1 MAKSKLEDIY
11 NTAIEKWRE
20 NKCIGSIL
28 LPPPLNTHE
37 VVLKILQK
45 VYNRDPTSSVLIVV
59 KNFKA
64 RGEIIY
70 SLTHG
75 GDEENDK
82 EFVELL
88 DKKYLRVYTEDF
100 LTKWNFRDK
109 FKICIILDINDY
121 TLNMKKVFDLSTFK
135 LVILTAFVN
144 DVNKRAELYKVTP
157 LVNEFKDSEL
167 LAINLSSPVEETQIA
182 VDIKDDDE
190 IALLKKYDD
199 YIYQTVT
206 IFGNFDNMMQAKNG
220 NKALNIS
227 GAVIREQI
235 AKDNGWSK
243 DLDMSVD
250 INVQLDNYYN
260 PNALLERSELTF
272 EIIRKRTQLLTDNKS
287 KLEAI
292 LAICLENRDKRI
304 LIISKRGEFAKQITD
319 YLNERI
325 PNTGKT
331 EIEGDIFD
339 TDKPV
344 FRSHPV
350 CANFHDKVDKVPAW
364 TKDGKP
370 VIVKSGA
377 NKGMQKLLGADAQK
391 SENQQLFN
399 EGYIKILSSV
409 NAADKSLKCVIDLL
423 IITSPFCDTIQEIKY
438 RLNGVQFNC
447 LPNRIIK
454 LYCKGTVEEKQ
465 LNKETP
471 SEFHKI
477 VNNNKLNGS
486 YEENL
491 GLVVVD

>member
-1 MAKSKLEDIY
+1 MAKSRLEDIY

-28 LPPPLNTHE
+28 LPSPLNTHE

-45 VYNRDPTSSVLIVV
+45 VYERDPTSNVLIVV
-59 KNFKA
+59 KDFKS
-64 RGEIIY
+64 RGELIY

-75 GDEENDK
+75 GDEDNDK
-82 EFVELL
+82 EFRELI
-88 DKKYLRVYTEDF
+88 DKKILRVYTQDF
-100 LTKWNFRDK
+100 LTKWNFRDN
-109 FKICIILDINDY
+109 FKICIINDINDY
-121 TLNMKKVFDLSTFK
+121 TLNMQKVFNLSRFK

-144 DVNKRAELYKVTP
+144 DTKKRAELYKVAP

-182 VDIKDDDE
+182 VTITDNKEVELI
-190 IALLKKYDD
+190 KKYDD
-199 YIYQTVT
+199 YIYQSVT
-206 IFGNFDNMMQAKNG
+206 IFGNFDNMLQAKNG
-220 NKALNIS
+220 NRKLNIS
-227 GAVIREQI
+227 GASIREQI

-243 DLDMSVD
+243 DLDMNID
-250 INVQLDNYYN
+250 INVQLDSYYN
-260 PNALLERSELTF
+260 PNALLERSEVTF
-272 EIIRKRTQLLTDNKS
+272 DIIRKRTQLLTDNKS
-287 KLEAI
+287 KLETI
-292 LAICLENRDKRI
+292 LSICLENKDKRI
-304 LIISKRGEFAKQITD
+304 LIISKRGEFAKEITD
-319 YLNERI
+319 YLNANI
-325 PNTGKT
+325 PNTGKV

-344 FRSHPV
+344 FRTHPI
-350 CANFHDKVDKVPAW
+350 CADFHDKVDKVPAW

-370 VIVKSGA
+370 VIYKSGA

-391 SENQQLFN
+391 TENQRLFN
-399 EGYIKILSSV
+399 EGYIKILSTT

-423 IITSPFCDTIQEIKY
+423 IITSPFCDTIKEIKY
-438 RLNGVQFNC
+438 RLNGMQFNS

-465 LNKETP
+465 LSKESP

-477 VNNNKLNGS
+477 VNNNKLNGT